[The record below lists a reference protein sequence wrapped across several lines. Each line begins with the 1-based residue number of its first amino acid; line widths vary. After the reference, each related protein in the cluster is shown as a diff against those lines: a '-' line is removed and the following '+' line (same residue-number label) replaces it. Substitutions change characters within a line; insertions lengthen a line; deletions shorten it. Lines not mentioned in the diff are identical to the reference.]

1 MPPKTP
7 PVIVSATVVDTLG
20 EMEMARVE
28 PDADMAAGT
37 ELLDNEV
44 SQGEYTKVD
53 TMCCGCWQK
62 GGNMLMLTD
71 KRVMIK
77 YWDNALGGCIES
89 SVREESFDYEE
100 VVHVKAAAGR
110 PLFLLMLGGL
120 IEVLGFIVVI
130 AALIRYQEQINN
142 CSDAFKLCQARFPL
156 ARGERYNHCFWNNE
170 YCVDGA
176 KEQRTETGWIGGAG
190 MVVGVLFLMFF
201 FAGKGMAY
209 VTLDMTKDKEVGSFS
224 SGLFSWDTLKNPF
237 SAIFGAG
244 KPRRHATCVLKL
256 FKKDAFAATS
266 KICAVRQG
274 LKEKLSGVL

>member
-89 SVREESFDYEE
+89 SMREESYDYED

-110 PLFLLMLGGL
+110 PLFLLMLGLL
-120 IEVLGFIVVI
+120 IELLGFIFI
-130 AALIRYQEQINN
+130 IY
-142 CSDAFKLCQARFPL
+142 AFITYKAHAPEFAGNEL
-156 ARGERYNHCFWNNE
+156 AM
-170 YCVDGA
+170 
-176 KEQRTETGWIGGAG
+176 GGAG
-190 MVVGVLFLMFF
+190 MVVGAIFLMYF
-201 FAGKGMAY
+201 FAGNGNAY

-224 SGLFSWDTLKNPF
+224 TALFSWDTLKNPF
-237 SAIFGAG
+237 SAIFGAS
-244 KPRRHATCVLKL
+244 KPPRHTTCVLKL
-256 FKKDAFAATS
+256 SKKNAFAATS